1 MKKLS
6 FLFVLAVCA
15 CVLHGKNP
23 KYVFLFIGDGMATPQ
38 RMVADEFSR
47 KMGRGQLA
55 LNTLPCHA
63 TTRTNST
70 DSLVTDSA
78 AAATAIACGEKTR
91 SGRIGMDSEGK
102 RKLESVAYVAKRNGK
117 KVGIVTSVTINHATP
132 AGFYAHRP
140 LRSQYYAIG
149 LDLIGSGFDY
159 FGGGGVQKNDDKT
172 APEYKG
178 DIYKL
183 AAEAGYKVVRDKTGL
198 LALRPGEGKVL
209 AVGAKG
215 KLPYSIDARGDV
227 ATLAEY
233 TAKGIEL
240 LDNPKGFFM
249 MVEGGAIDWCGHANE
264 AAGNL
269 HEVLALDEAVR
280 VALAFAQKH
289 PGETLIIV
297 TGDHETGGM
306 TMGFAGTGYAIYME
320 RLINQKCSHDA
331 FAAKIDEAKKD
342 DSAFSFE
349 KAKKFLAADFGFR
362 FPDPR
367 KEPRVCSEEE
377 AKLLQSAFKKNKL
390 LETVRTLLDKKS
402 KGSWTDREAAL
413 LARKI
418 ADGQKAD
425 ARFSF
430 GDAKK
435 ILTGDFQ
442 FVFDP
447 MVVGEKEMK
456 TLQDGFKKNK
466 LANAA
471 RIVMA
476 GKAGIGWTSGSHT
489 ALPVLTTSKGAG
501 AELFVGFIENS
512 DIARKLKTLL

>member
-15 CVLHGKNP
+15 CALYGKNP

-55 LNTLPCHA
+55 INTLPYHA
-63 TTRTNST
+63 TTRTSCVN
-70 DSLVTDSA
+70 SLVTDSA

-91 SGRIGMDSEGK
+91 SGRIGMDASGE
-102 RKLESVAYVAKRNGK
+102 RKLESVAYVARRGGK

-132 AGFYAHRP
+132 AGFYAHR
-140 LRSQYYAIG
+140 RSRAQYYAIG

-159 FGGGGVQKNDDKT
+159 FGGGGVAKHDDKT

-178 DIYKL
+178 DIYEL
-183 AAEAGYKVVRDKTGL
+183 AAKAGYKVVRDKAGL
-198 LALRPGEGKVL
+198 LALTPADGKVL
-209 AVGAKG
+209 ASGASG
-215 KLPYSIDARGDV
+215 KLPYSIDGRKDV

-280 VALAFAQKH
+280 VALKFAEKH
-289 PGETLIIV
+289 PDETLIIV

-320 RLINQKCSHDA
+320 RLTNQKCSHEA
-331 FAAKIDEAKKD
+331 FAETVKAASKGRSD
-342 DSAFSFE
+342 FSFE
-349 KAKKFLAADFGFR
+349 
-362 FPDPR
+362 
-367 KEPRVCSEEE
+367 
-377 AKLLQSAFKKNKL
+377 
-390 LETVRTLLDKKS
+390 
-402 KGSWTDREAAL
+402 
-413 LARKI
+413 
-418 ADGQKAD
+418 
-425 ARFSF
+425 
-430 GDAKK
+430 DAKK
-435 ILTGDFQ
+435 LLAENFGFKFTGDPKK
-442 FVFDP
+442 DP
-447 MVVGEKEMK
+447 MVINDKELK
-456 TLQDGFKKNK
+456 ILQDGFKKNK
-466 LANAA
+466 LPNAA
-471 RIVMA
+471 RLVMA

-501 AELFVGFIENS
+501 AELFSGFIDNT
-512 DIARKLKTLL
+512 DIAKKLKTLL